1 MNISGSFKIKYS
13 SVKCRM
19 LQDNPVDVVR
29 EPGKMVDGMEF
40 LEAEA
45 SLRDPQN
52 IIQLERHFSFTNY
65 ITMVDD
71 EVMEV
76 TAV

>member
-40 LEAEA
+40 LEAEEI
-45 SLRDPQN
+45 LRVPKD
-52 IIQLERHFSFTNY
+52 IIQLERHFALRNY
-65 ITMVDD
+65 ILMLDD
-71 EVMEV
+71 EDIEV